1 MNSFM
6 LSELKLF
13 DFVYSKDPRDYW
25 IPLQT
30 YGRPESLSGDMTL
43 LPINGDTTKLM
54 DCRHIDD

>member
-13 DFVYSKDPRDYW
+13 DFVYPKDPRDYW

-30 YGRPESLSGDMTL
+30 YGQPDHLAVT
-43 LPINGDTTKLM
+43 
-54 DCRHIDD
+54 